1 MTTKCNHLTSKINF
15 LTFKFQY
22 NVVIVQCI
30 PFCIFEIL
38 RDEEILP
45 NMDEANRNVFTFSEF
60 DISDVMKREINLVML
75 PSIDD
80 FYV

>member
-1 MTTKCNHLTSKINF
+1 MTTNCNHLTSKINF

-22 NVVIVQCI
+22 NVFIVQRI

-38 RDEEILP
+38 SDEELLP
-45 NMDEANRNVFTFSEF
+45 NMDEANRNVFIFSEF
-60 DISDVMKREINLVML
+60 DISDVMKRESNLVML
-75 PSIDD
+75 PSIEN